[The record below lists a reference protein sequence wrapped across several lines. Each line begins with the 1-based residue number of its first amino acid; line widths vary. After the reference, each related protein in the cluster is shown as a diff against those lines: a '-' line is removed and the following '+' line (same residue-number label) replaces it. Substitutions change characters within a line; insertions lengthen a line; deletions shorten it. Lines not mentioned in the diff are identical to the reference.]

1 MQLRLS
7 ELTQSLLLQF
17 QKNFFESFPPVNMSV
32 FTLVMDWLEV
42 GTRVIKKAFSWL
54 GWHKQLTKRERELCE
69 NFPDVK
75 QYAELLSMD
84 NFLNISLKLFVASM
98 QFS

>member
-54 GWHKQLTKRERELCE
+54 GWHKQLTKRERERAVWELPWCE
-69 NFPDVK
+69 TVCGI
-75 QYAELLSMD
+75 AEYGQ
-84 NFLNISLKLFVASM
+84 FLKYFT
-98 QFS
+98 